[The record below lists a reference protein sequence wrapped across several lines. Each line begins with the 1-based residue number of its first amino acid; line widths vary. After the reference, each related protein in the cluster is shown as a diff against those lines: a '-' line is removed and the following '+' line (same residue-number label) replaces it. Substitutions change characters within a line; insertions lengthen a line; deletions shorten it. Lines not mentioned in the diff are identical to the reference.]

1 MIAQCFMNKKIFRH
15 EVKFPIKKV
24 NEAVFYTWLTKNWNY
39 KKEHNTRFVNNI
51 YFDTLNLNSLKE
63 NIIGLGNKT
72 KVRLRWY
79 GDDDSKIFLE
89 FKIKYNRIGKKIIIP
104 LDIKLNKINLKNV
117 FTKQLLKNQY
127 YNSEIVNF
135 LNNKKLIPLTKVSY
149 KRKYYKINNDLRF
162 TYDEKINYSL
172 YKVNNFSK
180 PLYDDFNVLEMK
192 ANSNGNEENI
202 NYLKKVPFQNT
213 RFSKYLRS
221 MAFHKKTI
229 YY

>member
-1 MIAQCFMNKKIFRH
+1 MNKRIFRY

-24 NEAVFYTWLTKNWNY
+24 NEAVFYTWLTKNSNY
-39 KKEHNTRFVNNI
+39 KKEYNTRLVNNI
-51 YFDTLNLNSLKE
+51 YFDTSNLNSLKE

-79 GDDDSKIFLE
+79 GDNDSKIFLE
-89 FKIKYNRIGKKIIIP
+89 FKIKFNRVGKKIIIP
-104 LDIKLNKINLKNV
+104 LEIKLNKINLKKV
-117 FTKQLLKNQY
+117 FTKQLLKNEY

-135 LNNKKLIPLTKVSY
+135 LNNKKLIPVTKVSY

-192 ANSNGNEENI
+192 VNSNGKEENI
-202 NYLKKVPFQNT
+202 NYLKKVPFPNT